1 MTRENLLFAIIG
13 ILLGF
18 IVGFLL
24 ANSINQRDFAARL
37 GATTGQQSQN
47 LPPNHPPIGGD
58 QSGEGGQQMLASVQT
73 AMKQARE
80 NPNDF
85 EAQVTA
91 AKLEYQIQRFDQ
103 AIEYLLAANK
113 LKPNDFNVLGMLG
126 VANMDAEHFEAAEK
140 WYRAALVK
148 KPEDIPV
155 LDGLCAVLLSKGDA
169 KGAEEAINKLAK
181 IDPTNQ
187 DLPQF
192 RAKLAELKSGKK

>member
-37 GATTGQQSQN
+37 GAAPGQQSQN
-47 LPPNHPPIGGD
+47 LPPNHPPISGD
-58 QSGEGGQQMLASVQT
+58 QTGEGGQQMLASVQT

-85 EAQVTA
+85 EAQVPA

-113 LKPNDFNVLGMLG
+113 LKPDDALVLAMLG
-126 VANMDAEHFEAAEK
+126 QVNMDAKHYDAAVK
-140 WYRAALVK
+140 WYKAALVK
-148 KPEDIPV
+148 KPGDITT
-155 LDGLCAVLLSKGDA
+155 LDGYCFVLLQTGDA
-169 KGAEEAINKLAK
+169 KNAEQNIDKLAK

-192 RAKLAELKSGKK
+192 R

>member
-37 GATTGQQSQN
+37 GATAGQQSQN

-58 QSGEGGQQMLASVQT
+58 QTGEGGQQMLASVQT

-91 AKLEYQIQRFDQ
+91 AKLEYQIQRYDQ

-113 LKPNDFNVLGMLG
+113 VKPTDFDTLAMLG
-126 VANMDAEHFEAAEK
+126 VANLDAGNYDAAEK
-140 WYRAALVK
+140 WHSAALQK
-148 KPEDIPV
+148 KPNDLPTA
-155 LDGLCAVLLSKGDA
+155 AVLWPALVS
-169 KGAEEAINKLAK
+169 
-181 IDPTNQ
+181 
-187 DLPQF
+187 
-192 RAKLAELKSGKK
+192 